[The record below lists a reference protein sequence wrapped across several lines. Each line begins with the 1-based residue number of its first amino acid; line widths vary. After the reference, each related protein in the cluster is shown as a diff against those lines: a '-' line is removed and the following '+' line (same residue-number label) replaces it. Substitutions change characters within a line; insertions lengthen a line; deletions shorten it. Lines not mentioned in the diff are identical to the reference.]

1 MLFDGDGRE
10 LEHVK
15 FDVSEWKGESS
26 ERKVVMGS
34 CNLKIRVKR
43 RVAVELDNFHRH
55 SKT

>member
-1 MLFDGDGRE
+1 MFDGDGRE

-34 CNLKIRVKR
+34 CSLKIRVKR